1 MDGRGQAMRTR
12 RLEVRIPAG
21 VDNGSRVRLAG
32 EGQPGVNGGA
42 PGDLFLIIAVTPDTA
57 FERKGEDI
65 LTDAPTP
72 LYAAILGGEAPV
84 TMPDGKRVLLTIP
97 PETQNGQIFRLA
109 GKGMPRLKGE
119 GAGNLLAR
127 IQVILPRNLSPQERQ
142 RFEELARTRPAGG

>member
-1 MDGRGQAMRTR
+1 
-12 RLEVRIPAG
+12 
-21 VDNGSRVRLAG
+21 
-32 EGQPGVNGGA
+32 
-42 PGDLFLIIAVTPDTA
+42 
-57 FERKGEDI
+57 
-65 LTDAPTP
+65 
-72 LYAAILGGEAPV
+72 

-142 RFEELARTRPAGG
+142 RFEELARARPAGG

>member
-1 MDGRGQAMRTR
+1 M
-12 RLEVRIPAG
+12 
-21 VDNGSRVRLAG
+21 RLAG

-142 RFEELARTRPAGG
+142 RFEELARARPAGG